1 MRFYK
6 FGATLLTALACGA
19 MLPVADAA
27 PNLPEL
33 SAPVAPNLPAP
44 NLPQVPNLPAPN
56 LPQVPNLPAPNL
68 PQVPSLPAPNLP
80 QLEELEPAPPVNSH
94 VKESYVSFGDSVAAN
109 PTALDVTVYRAKL
122 KNPSIQ
128 WPTIREGFCAQDPNN
143 FAAQAARSTGLR
155 LEDYSCPGATA
166 YVEPTENDSIPHDT
180 VRQQVERAI
189 RDGSLDSNTRLVTI
203 SAGVNDT
210 YQPSNLPSKTTQE
223 QRMKRF
229 NEAMVGAINRIKETA
244 PSAKVIILGIPDET
258 DGFNHTCGSNL
269 LNVTSHWYFPLVAYY
284 QDEIR
289 EQQRRAAADTNSEFL
304 DMVAE
309 ISVESGK
316 NGCSNDPGR
325 YGASISDDASH
336 KLAGHLTDAG
346 HVYYAKRITETYF
359 S

>member
-1 MRFYK
+1 M
-6 FGATLLTALACGA
+6 
-19 MLPVADAA
+19 
-27 PNLPEL
+27 
-33 SAPVAPNLPAP
+33 
-44 NLPQVPNLPAPN
+44 
-56 LPQVPNLPAPNL
+56 
-68 PQVPSLPAPNLP
+68 
-80 QLEELEPAPPVNSH
+80 
-94 VKESYVSFGDSVAAN
+94 
-109 PTALDVTVYRAKL
+109 DVTVYRAKL

-229 NEAMVGAINRIKETA
+229 NEAMVGAINRINETA